1 MRIRT
6 RLFVFALV
14 SVLLVCAAGYLGI
27 ANGRRVRDTQRET
40 VINSGPVIQQLETL
54 KFSGLRIISAATDY
68 GLFRLE
74 DPIRNAGHLRD
85 EESEILDATRDL
97 DAAKLLLESRREIDH
112 VLRDLLAYIAPVT
125 PNRDLPKGWQHLV
138 VALPNSPAGTTVRQ
152 LLEPALAEAP
162 NTFLESEGEIVLCYE
177 VANLPLQQTAE
188 LFIGPEGPLAD
199 AVRQMLTR
207 NDIAWSTLA
216 LARQ

>member
-1 MRIRT
+1 
-6 RLFVFALV
+6 
-14 SVLLVCAAGYLGI
+14 
-27 ANGRRVRDTQRET
+27 
-40 VINSGPVIQQLETL
+40 
-54 KFSGLRIISAATDY
+54 
-68 GLFRLE
+68 
-74 DPIRNAGHLRD
+74 
-85 EESEILDATRDL
+85 
-97 DAAKLLLESRREIDH
+97 
-112 VLRDLLAYIAPVT
+112 VLRDLLAYIASVA

-162 NTFLESEGEIVLCYE
+162 NTVLESEGEIVLCYE

-188 LFIGPEGPLAD
+188 LFIGPEQSLAD
-199 AVRQMLTR
+199 AARQMLTR